1 MKDAFC
7 ESSTET
13 GDDSFNLWE
22 TMEEEDQPE
31 RHFIGF
37 DFSTQQVIKIPS
49 EMEVAPRYNC

>member
-37 DFSTQQVIKIPS
+37 DFSTQQVIKI
-49 EMEVAPRYNC
+49 